1 MKNDWLITFRSIT
14 FAQKGEGKLRQAGIF
29 CDLHRTPRLLSER
42 GCGYCLRLRGTDAMQ
57 AVELLRREKL
67 PYEKLYALKED
78 GSTEE
83 RVL

>member
-42 GCGYCLRLRGTDAMQ
+42 GCGYCLRIHGKDAVA
-57 AVELLRREKL
+57 AVTLLREQQILFGKV
-67 PYEKLYALKED
+67 YALD
-78 GSTEE
+78 GNGHPEE
-83 RVL
+83 RQL